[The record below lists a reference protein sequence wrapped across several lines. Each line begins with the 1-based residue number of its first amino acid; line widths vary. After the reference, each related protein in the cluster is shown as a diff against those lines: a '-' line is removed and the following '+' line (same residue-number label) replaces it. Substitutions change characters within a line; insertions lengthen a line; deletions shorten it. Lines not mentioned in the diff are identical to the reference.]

1 MDSSNGSSNYKLEAI
16 KAAIADGTL
25 TKEEIN
31 KRVSHAIYMENKKQ
45 PGERD
50 TDFVMACET
59 ILYEMYT
66 GKPYVSRKE
75 ESKQALKNRL
85 NQEHKRSVAF
95 PKIMARGLALAGILL
110 VLVIGVDT
118 LVRREWLVG
127 SSTDDEQQ
135 YVISGREIR
144 TGLVEE
150 GQADDS
156 SAQSHKITTTD
167 LDEAVEVLGFT
178 PVMPQWVPDGWDV
191 LTYYAAQA
199 ESGGRFI
206 ITYACDG
213 QEYNLIYQVI
223 YYRDAERASASFEQN
238 KSGEEYT
245 LTDGKIVYITDN
257 YDDLTCVWNEG
268 LALYSLIGPGDKSS
282 FTRIIESIKE
292 R

>member
-1 MDSSNGSSNYKLEAI
+1 MNGDSSRMIAEIRTAIEKGTLTHTEMERRLE
-16 KAAIADGTL
+16 AAIAA
-25 TKEEIN
+25 E
-31 KRVSHAIYMENKKQ
+31 
-45 PGERD
+45 
-50 TDFVMACET
+50 
-59 ILYEMYT
+59 T
-66 GKPYVSRKE
+66 GKEDSPADMEMIRTCQSLLWELDTHGKE
-75 ESKQALKNRL
+75 SFVDDTEQSLAAFKAKRHTTIGTKKKLPVFALRAV
-85 NQEHKRSVAF
+85 VA
-95 PKIMARGLALAGILL
+95 AAAILL
-110 VLVIGVDT
+110 VSVGIDT

-156 SAQSHKITTTD
+156 SAQSHNITTTD